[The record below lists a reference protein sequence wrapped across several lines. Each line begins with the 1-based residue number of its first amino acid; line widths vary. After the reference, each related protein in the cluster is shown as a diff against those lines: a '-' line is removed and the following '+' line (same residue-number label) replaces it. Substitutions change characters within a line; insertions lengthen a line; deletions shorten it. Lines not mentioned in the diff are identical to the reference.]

1 MLLVSLIRPK
11 GLVWRRRIRVA
22 WKAITARTGLLAF
35 WRRALPIPLRVAA
48 AVLGGYL
55 LAAGLSALAAEALA
69 RVLPPSEAV
78 VLMAMLAFL
87 IYLALLI
94 WAFAERRLFRVVVV
108 LGVGGPLAF
117 AAQWLVGTAA

>member
-1 MLLVSLIRPK
+1 MRFA
-11 GLVWRRRIRVA
+11 WRT
-22 WKAITARTGLLAF
+22 ITAQTGLLTF
-35 WRRALPIPLRVAA
+35 GRRALMIALRVAA
-48 AVLGGYL
+48 AVLGGYF

-69 RVLPPSEAV
+69 QLLPPSEAV

-94 WAFAERRLFRVVVV
+94 WAFAERRLPRVLLV

-117 AAQWLVGTAA
+117 AAQWLVGTAV

>member
-1 MLLVSLIRPK
+1 M
-11 GLVWRRRIRVA
+11 GLA
-22 WKAITARTGLLAF
+22 WMATAQMDVGAF
-35 WRRALPIPLRVAA
+35 WQRALPILLRVVAG
-48 AVLGGYL
+48 VLGGYL

-69 RVLPPSEAV
+69 WILLPSEAV

-94 WAFAERRLFRVVVV
+94 WAFAGRCLLRVVVV

-117 AAQWLVGTAA
+117 AGPWLVGAAV

>member
-1 MLLVSLIRPK
+1 MNVRSYVHKVLRRLV
-11 GLVWRRRIRVA
+11 
-22 WKAITARTGLLAF
+22 AIGEDILTSAACCVLTRSFLAI
-35 WRRALPIPLRVAA
+35 A
-48 AVLGGYL
+48 GGYL
-55 LAAGLSALAAEALA
+55 LAAGLSALAAAALA

-94 WAFAERRLFRVVVV
+94 WAFAERRLLRVLLV
-108 LGVGGPLAF
+108 LGVGGSLAF

>member
-1 MLLVSLIRPK
+1 M
-11 GLVWRRRIRVA
+11 GLA
-22 WKAITARTGLLAF
+22 WMATAQMDVGAF
-35 WRRALPIPLRVAA
+35 WQRALPILLRVVAG
-48 AVLGGYL
+48 VLGGYL

-87 IYLALLI
+87 IYLVLLI
-94 WAFAERRLFRVVVV
+94 WAFAERRLLRVLLV

-117 AAQWLVGTAA
+117 AGPWLVGTAV

>member
-1 MLLVSLIRPK
+1 M
-11 GLVWRRRIRVA
+11 GLA
-22 WKAITARTGLLAF
+22 WMAMAQIDVGAF
-35 WRRALPIPLRVAA
+35 GRRALPILLHVAA

-55 LAAGLSALAAEALA
+55 LATGVSALVAEALA
-69 RVLPPSEAV
+69 RVLAPSEAV

-94 WAFAERRLFRVVVV
+94 WAFAERRLPRVLLV

-117 AAQWLVGTAA
+117 IAQWLVGTAG

>member
-1 MLLVSLIRPK
+1 M
-11 GLVWRRRIRVA
+11 A

-35 WRRALPIPLRVAA
+35 GQRALPILLRVVAG
-48 AVLGGYL
+48 VLGGYL

-69 RVLPPSEAV
+69 RVLSPSEAV

-94 WAFAERRLFRVVVV
+94 WAFAERRLLRVLLV